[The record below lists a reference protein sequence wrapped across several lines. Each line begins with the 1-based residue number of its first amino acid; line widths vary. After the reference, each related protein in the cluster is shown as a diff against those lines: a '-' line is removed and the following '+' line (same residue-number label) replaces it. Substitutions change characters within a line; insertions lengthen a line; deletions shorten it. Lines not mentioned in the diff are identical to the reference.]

1 MNHLRAFPWIKELSL
16 RHLLSIAFASQILAS
31 GGIIGYLAFRES
43 QISAEELA
51 HQLLSQTSDHV
62 LTHLSDYTKILPAV
76 LETNRNAIDN
86 GVLKLDQLPAWRQ
99 HLFGQAKVN
108 KVLGYIYFGKADG
121 EYVEIRQYG
130 SSLFRYGGGP
140 KEPNQVTLF
149 NMDDKGQQGSAIKSL
164 AYDPRERPWY
174 QSAIKESKPQWTRI
188 YTFKEEP
195 PTLGISFVQAYRIE
209 GVAKGVLGADFA
221 LLDTNNFLH
230 KLKILKTG
238 RVFIVEPDGNLV
250 ASSSA
255 ESPFHGSDRI
265 RPSDL
270 KDSLIQNADLS
281 LKKQFGSY
289 TKLPEQKD
297 FTFDIDRDRYH
308 GRIARFQDQ
317 YGLDWRVVVVAPASD
332 FLSGIEASRRRS
344 MFWGLGIL
352 GLSLVNGLLLARW
365 IARPIVAVSKASDNL
380 AVGDFCQIN
389 QTHGLR
395 EVHDLERSFNHM
407 SHQLEQAQ
415 TQLQTYNTS
424 LEARVKERTEELE
437 TEVKE
442 RQQANQTLQATLLEL
457 KNTQQQLIQ
466 AAKLATLGSLI
477 ASVAH
482 EMNSPLGAIRSAA
495 DNLSNV
501 LQADIMSL
509 PEFLLTLSSDHRE
522 MFLTLLEQ
530 SILAQA
536 QLQETSTREQRQL
549 RRQLVTQL
557 KVAQI
562 EDAETLADTLVD
574 LGISEQIDRFA
585 PLMQSDRR
593 QEILEAA
600 YNLSSS
606 RRSLDT
612 IGAATESA
620 EKVIGALRSY
630 IQRETRRERLA
641 IDLVTSIDRT
651 LTLYRNAFKRG
662 IQLVR
667 DYQENL
673 PLVAGYAED
682 LNQIWS
688 NLVSNAL
695 GSMVDHGTLTV
706 RISAQAEAGIAG
718 VRIEVEDSGPGIPE
732 SLQPHLFEPF
742 VTGKVQGEG
751 LGLGLNIAYNAVQNH
766 QGRIHFTTKPGQ
778 TVMAVW
784 LPCQE
789 PYAEII

>member
-1 MNHLRAFPWIKELSL
+1 MPHLFPFKFNELSL
-16 RHLLSIAFASQILAS
+16 RQLLSIAFAGQILAA
-31 GGIIGYLAFRES
+31 GGLIGYLAFRES
-43 QISAEELA
+43 QVSAEDLA
-51 HQLLSQTSDHV
+51 QQILVQTSNHV
-62 LTHLSDYTKILPAV
+62 LVHLEDYTKILPAV
-76 LETNRNAIDN
+76 LETNHNALDN
-86 GVLKLDQLPAWRQ
+86 GVLKLDRLADWRQ

-108 KVLGYIYFGKADG
+108 KMLGYIYFGKADG
-121 EYVEIRQYG
+121 EYVEVRQY
-130 SSLFRYGGGP
+130 STRLFRYGSGP
-140 KEPNQVTLF
+140 KQPNKVTLY
-149 NMDDKGQQGSAIKSL
+149 NMDDQGRLGSFIKSL
-164 AYDPRERPWY
+164 TYDPRWRPWY
-174 QSAIKESKPQWTRI
+174 KSALSNSKPHWTSI

-195 PTLGISFVQAYRIE
+195 PTLGISFVQAYRTDQGIQ
-209 GVAKGVLGADFA
+209 GVFGADFV
-221 LLDTNNFLH
+221 LLDTNSFLQQ
-230 KLKILKTG
+230 LKILKTG

-250 ASSSA
+250 ASSSPEA
-255 ESPFHGSDRI
+255 PSRGNQRI
-265 RPSDL
+265 QPAGLNDP
-270 KDSLIQNADLS
+270 LIQGADHS
-281 LKKQFGSY
+281 LKAQFSSY
-289 TKLPEQKD
+289 SQLPDQAN
-297 FTFDIDRDRYH
+297 FTFEIDHRRQH
-308 GRIARFQDQ
+308 GRIARFKDA
-317 YGLDWRVVVVAPASD
+317 YGLDWRVVVVVPASD
-332 FLSGIEASRRRS
+332 FLGRIEESRQRS

-352 GLSLVNGLLLARW
+352 GFSLVNGLLLARW
-365 IARPIVAVSKASDNL
+365 IARPIAAVSKASDNL

-389 QTHGLR
+389 QTHGLK

-415 TQLQTYNTS
+415 TQLQAANTS
-424 LEARVKERTEELE
+424 LEARVQERTQELE

-442 RQQANQTLQATLLEL
+442 RQQANQALQATLLEL
-457 KNTQQQLIQ
+457 KTTQQQLIQ

-495 DNLSNV
+495 DNLSSV
-501 LQADIMSL
+501 LQADIMGL

-536 QLQETSTREQRQL
+536 QLTETSTREQRQL
-549 RRQLVTQL
+549 RRQMLAQL
-557 KVAQI
+557 KAAQI
-562 EDAETLADTLVD
+562 EDADTLADTLVD

-600 YNLSSS
+600 YNLTSS

-630 IQRETRRERLA
+630 IQRETQRERIA
-641 IDLVTSIDRT
+641 IDLVASIDRT
-651 LTLYRNAFKRG
+651 LTIYRNAFKRG
-662 IQLVR
+662 IKLVR
-667 DYQENL
+667 QYPENL
-673 PLVAGYAED
+673 PLVSGYAED

-695 GSMVDHGTLTV
+695 GSMIDRGTLTV
-706 RISAQAEAGIAG
+706 RIAPQAQGERAGLQ
-718 VRIEVEDSGPGIPE
+718 VTIEDTGPGIPE

-766 QGRIHFTTKPGQ
+766 QGLIHFTTKPGQ
-778 TVMAVW
+778 TAMVVW
-784 LPCQE
+784 LPCQA
-789 PYAEII
+789 P